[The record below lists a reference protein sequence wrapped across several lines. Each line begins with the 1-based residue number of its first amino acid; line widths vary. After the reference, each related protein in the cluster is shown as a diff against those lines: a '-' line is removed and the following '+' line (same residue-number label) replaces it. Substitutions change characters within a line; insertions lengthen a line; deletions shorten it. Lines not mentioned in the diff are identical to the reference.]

1 MSNNLKK
8 VDIINDL
15 SKKTGLSPTHSKKI
29 INDLIDIILENIK
42 TGQLNIKNIGSFKVI
57 SKKQRLGRNPKTK
70 KEYVISQRKTVSF
83 APSKFLLKDL
93 NKIL

>member
-1 MSNNLKK
+1 MSNNLIKI
-8 VDIINDL
+8 DIINHL
-15 SKKTGLSPTHSKKI
+15 NKKTGFSKIHSNKI
-29 INDLIDIILENIK
+29 VNDLIDIILENIK